1 MCDKLTRFAD
11 VEFDSKPLAPI
22 YGYWSHP
29 LVSLDEAL
37 KPISPLIPQ
46 LDRYVKTAKGHCIY
60 PSDHGLTRDESAAL
74 YLYTMEWGKES
85 FYRVL
90 NRALRSEDRSSL
102 KPWFAFLKLF
112 DTALGKLPNVRKVIW
127 RGVRNDI
134 SKKFKNDQE
143 YTWWSV
149 NSCSAS
155 VHVVKNFLANNS
167 TLFLIEAE
175 NGKDISNL
183 TNYPNEDEVLL
194 GPGTKL
200 RVVGDALDHAG
211 GLHVV
216 HLREVT
222 EQNEEKNNKDIPIKC
237 GTTNEKPTTRNIL
250 GKFANNNQTFQ

>member
-1 MCDKLTRFAD
+1 
-11 VEFDSKPLAPI
+11 
-22 YGYWSHP
+22 
-29 LVSLDEAL
+29 
-37 KPISPLIPQ
+37 
-46 LDRYVKTAKGHCIY
+46 
-60 PSDHGLTRDESAAL
+60 
-74 YLYTMEWGKES
+74 MEWGKES

-112 DTALGKLPNVRKVIW
+112 DTALGKLPNERKVIW
-127 RGVRNDI
+127 RGVRNNI
-134 SKKFKNDQE
+134 SQKFKSDEE

-155 VHVVKNFLANNS
+155 VSVVKNFLSTNS
-167 TLFLIEAE
+167 TLFLIEAK

-222 EQNEEKNNKDIPIKC
+222 DNDDQDEEKNNSKDHSTKC
-237 GTTNEKPTTRNIL
+237 GSERLTTRNLL
-250 GKFANNNQTFQ
+250 GMSRIGMMTSPCSFFIEMAYSKIASAAQIDLSRVKKNIVPSMH